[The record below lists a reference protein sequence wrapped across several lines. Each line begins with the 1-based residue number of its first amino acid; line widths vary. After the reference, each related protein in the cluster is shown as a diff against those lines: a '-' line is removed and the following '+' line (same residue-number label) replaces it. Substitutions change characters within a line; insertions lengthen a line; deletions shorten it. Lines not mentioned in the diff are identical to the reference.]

1 MKTRLVAVLFV
12 LGTASLP
19 VLAKHGNDFE
29 HRAAARHVAASVGAD
44 PVATQSA
51 GNVSAPAAPR
61 GKTREEVRDELA
73 QAYQDGLLPFRKNDY
88 PPSAA
93 TIRRNKELYA
103 VTHPDATRALAGAA
117 NPAAAQ

>member
-1 MKTRLVAVLFV
+1 
-12 LGTASLP
+12 P

-29 HRAAARHVAASVGAD
+29 RRAAVHPVASSVGAD
-44 PVATQSA
+44 PVTTSSA
-51 GNVSAPAAPR
+51 GDVSAAAAPR
-61 GKTREEVRDELA
+61 GKTRAEVRDELA

-103 VTHPDATRALAGAA
+103 VTHPDATRAIAGAG
-117 NPAAAQ
+117 NPADAQ